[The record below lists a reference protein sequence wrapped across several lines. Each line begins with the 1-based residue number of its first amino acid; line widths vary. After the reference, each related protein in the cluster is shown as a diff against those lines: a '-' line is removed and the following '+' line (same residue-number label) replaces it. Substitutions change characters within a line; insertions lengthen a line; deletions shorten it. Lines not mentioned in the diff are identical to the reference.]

1 MLDDILIPLVSAK
14 QHERVPNEVIKN
26 MVKEYVQYPVLEYV
40 YGSREFQRLVFY
52 GGSCVRICYDGPRL
66 SEDLDFTVL
75 SPAQAI
81 DLDALARGLEARFR
95 SEFLVDV
102 KAHVQQNE
110 VMKRVTL
117 KFPIL
122 KKLGLTPALPSAS
135 DLLHVKI
142 EISLSSLTGTKTNSS
157 SNTPSG
163 TSQEGAYE
171 LSGVE
176 TSSVVKYGLSF
187 FVKHYTLPF
196 LMAGKI
202 NALLSR
208 IWLKGKEG
216 EVDIK
221 GRDFFDL
228 YWFFDRKVEPDWE
241 TLERATGISRMDQ
254 LKKIL
259 WERIERSVTPAK
271 LVYDLKGF
279 FANQQYVQDFAKN
292 YKEIMKKYLI

>member
-1 MLDDILIPLVSAK
+1 MLDDVLIPLVETK
-14 QHERVPNEVIKN
+14 QRERVPGEVIKN
-26 MVKEYVQYPVLEYV
+26 MVKEYLQYPVLEYV
-40 YGSREFQRLVFY
+40 YNSEELQQLVFY

-75 SPAQAI
+75 SPAYAI
-81 DLDALARGLEARFR
+81 DLDTLAHGLERRFR
-95 SEFLVDV
+95 SEFLIDADV
-102 KAHVQQNE
+102 KVRQSE

-122 KKLGLTPALPSAS
+122 KKLGLAPTLPSAS

-142 EISLSSLTGTKTNSS
+142 EISLSSL
-157 SNTPSG
+157 PV
-163 TSQEGAYE
+163 YE
-171 LSGVE
+171 FGGVE
-176 TSSVVKYGLSF
+176 TSPVAQHGFNV
-187 FVKHYTLPF
+187 FVRHYTLPI

-208 IWLKGKEG
+208 VWFKGKRE

-228 YWFFDRKVEPDWE
+228 YWFFDRKVEPAWE
-241 TLERATGISRMDQ
+241 TLKQVTGIATMEE
-254 LKKIL
+254 LKSAL
-259 WERIERSVTPAK
+259 WEKIEASVTPEK

-279 FANQQYVQDFAKN
+279 FANQRYVRDFAKH
-292 YKEIMKKYLI
+292 YKEIMKKHLT